1 MKMGNGVVGIG
12 VGMVVVSI
20 ALNAALLAGAVWLVV
35 KVLQWTGV
43 L

>member
-1 MKMGNGVVGIG
+1 MDAKKMIGAYGV
-12 VGMVVVSI
+12 MVVLTVLI
-20 ALNAALLAGAVWLVV
+20 NAVLLAGAVWLVV